1 MFERFW
7 PKEDTVSRPP
17 VDPIRPRK
25 PRVLSDASYVEIAH
39 RRRSLECELRA
50 RLYFYDETKFI
61 VCSASG
67 ISESGEPTVLPP
79 DVSDDDLGRCVC
91 DHLLSFNPKSPEN
104 MREHKMRDWPA
115 YKASGAKSIRAFQ
128 ERTWRMMLTTSN
140 TTIMIDAAPVN
151 TLWREI
157 TAHGTSLPRHDN
169 VGRVIRRT
177 LRGAMVLRENG
188 VI

>member
-7 PKEDTVSRPP
+7 SKEDAVSRPP
-17 VDPIRPRK
+17 MAPIGPRK
-25 PRVLSDASYVEIAH
+25 PRLLDGASYVEIAH
-39 RRRSLECELRA
+39 YRRSLECELQA
-50 RLYFYDETKFI
+50 RLYLYDETTFI
-61 VCSASG
+61 VCSVSG
-67 ISESGEPTVLPP
+67 ISETGEPTMLPP
-79 DVSDDDLGRCVC
+79 DVSDNDLGCCVC

-104 MREHKMRDWPA
+104 MRTHKVSDWPA

-140 TTIMIDAAPVN
+140 TTIMIDAAPIN
-151 TLWREI
+151 TLWHEI

-177 LRGAMVLRENG
+177 LRGAIVLRENG